1 MKINKN
7 IHINKFTVYILL
19 FTLITLTTLFNG
31 YQYKKLVNNFKIDF
45 DNNKFSQANNI
56 LLTQENFN
64 PFKNLMLKRDLK
76 KYFSNN
82 ITTLKQDLETSKLNE
97 EEILIKANEINR
109 YGFNSNEVIELV
121 NSVSSLQDSIN
132 NYSNGIE
139 HFNNNE
145 YYEAITNFSNLSPL
159 DLNYN
164 ESLIYL
170 RESKSKIKDELFSKC
185 DELCSNDYYSQALN
199 QISNVPPVL
208 NDDEDIKTKIAEIK
222 SSKQQ
227 YLDKTA
233 ESKTVSDYYINNIS
247 SQNIN
252 TLNLVS
258 NTPYLIFID
267 INSQK
272 TYIYKG
278 KSNKWDLDKTFS
290 CSTGIDSE
298 PTPCGAFSIKE
309 KGEWFFSE
317 KFKQG
322 GKYWTQIDGDIL
334 FHSVPYAQDKTTVVD
349 TTLNKKSSHG
359 CIRLAL
365 SDAKW
370 IYDNIPRDTKIIIK

>member
-1 MKINKN
+1 KINKN
-7 IHINKFTVYILL
+7 IHINKSTVYILL
-19 FTLITLTTLFNG
+19 FTLIILTTLFHG

-45 DNNKFSQANNI
+45 DSNKFSQANNI

-185 DELCSNDYYSQALN
+185 
-199 QISNVPPVL
+199 
-208 NDDEDIKTKIAEIK
+208 
-222 SSKQQ
+222 
-227 YLDKTA
+227 
-233 ESKTVSDYYINNIS
+233 
-247 SQNIN
+247 
-252 TLNLVS
+252 
-258 NTPYLIFID
+258 
-267 INSQK
+267 
-272 TYIYKG
+272 
-278 KSNKWDLDKTFS
+278 
-290 CSTGIDSE
+290 
-298 PTPCGAFSIKE
+298 
-309 KGEWFFSE
+309 
-317 KFKQG
+317 
-322 GKYWTQIDGDIL
+322 
-334 FHSVPYAQDKTTVVD
+334 
-349 TTLNKKSSHG
+349 
-359 CIRLAL
+359 
-365 SDAKW
+365 
-370 IYDNIPRDTKIIIK
+370 